1 MSSPESAA
9 SDHDTDKV
17 NALLAEVADG
27 FGTANRHF
35 AYWLTRDSGIREPAV
50 PQVAGFVTRVV
61 RCHIS
66 GGALDEALDVLSAQI
81 RLLAEPMDAELLAR
95 GEL

>member
-1 MSSPESAA
+1 MEGGCHVITGISSL
-9 SDHDTDKV
+9 DHDTDKV

-27 FGTANRHF
+27 YGTANRH
-35 AYWLTRDSGIREPAV
+35 V
-50 PQVAGFVTRVV
+50 
-61 RCHIS
+61 S
-66 GGALDEALDVLSAQI
+66 GGALNEALDVLPAQI